1 MSETF
6 AAGSPKVSVVS
17 ITYNQEAYI
26 RDALDGFV
34 AQKTDFPVEVV
45 IADDASTDTTPAIVR
60 EYAERYP
67 VLFRPILR
75 SENIGVYA
83 NFVQTLAA
91 ARGQYVALCEGDD
104 FWTDPLKLAKQVEFM
119 DQHPE
124 TTVCFHPVR
133 VVHTDGTPDSVFPP
147 LRLRRKLSLE
157 ALLERNFIQTNSVM
171 YRRDIRY
178 DDIPANVMPLDWYL
192 HVRHAINGEIAMLPE
207 TMAVY
212 RRQPQGIWYDV
223 DRDRQEFWRK
233 RGHGM
238 TASLNAMLDLVSG
251 DEARERIVGKVSD
264 IVFAELARLPGPS
277 GHAVLHQSIADHPR
291 LAALAWQ
298 HRWTGTPLRRLERK
312 MSKAQAAT
320 QVYSAAVVHQFR
332 KGRRS
337 GAQTQP

>member
-133 VVHTDGTPDSVFPP
+133 VVHDDGTPSTKFPP
-147 LRLRRKLSLE
+147 LHWRRDLSVG
-157 ALLERNFIQTNSVM
+157 ALLARNFIQTNSVM
-171 YRRDIRY
+171 YRRDEHY
-178 DDIPANVMPLDWYL
+178 DDIPANIMPIDWYL
-192 HVRHAINGEIAMLPE
+192 HVRHAIKGGIAMLPD

-212 RRQPQGIWYDV
+212 RRHSRGIWYDV
-223 DRDRQEFWRK
+223 DHDRHSFWGT
-233 RGHGM
+233 RGHGVVAM
-238 TASLNAMLDLVSG
+238 LDAMLDLFPG
-251 DEARERIVGKVSD
+251 DDVREAIIAKVADLILGEIAKVPEPAAREVLLR
-264 IVFAELARLPGPS
+264 
-277 GHAVLHQSIADHPR
+277 AVADYPR
-291 LAALAWQ
+291 VAMLSFR
-298 HRWTGTPLRRLERK
+298 HRWTKTPWRRYLHDVSSR
-312 MSKAQAAT
+312 MSTNANDVAAQIKAA
-320 QVYSAAVVHQFR
+320 SA
-332 KGRRS
+332 RRRARS
-337 GAQTQP
+337 QMR